1 MDQRWIISTTGHASK
16 LHNSGNSAVDFG
28 FKAQLPGFQDI
39 VLVIAGLLGDH
50 TRTKLGLRA
59 LGEGFVPNR
68 IKFVMNIYICSFAQ
82 SEAKTLVKFM
92 NKTWDNLRYTD
103 DIPLKSKVISGSFDL
118 KIAYYDMTSL
128 GIKQYIQ

>member
-1 MDQRWIISTTGHASK
+1 
-16 LHNSGNSAVDFG
+16 
-28 FKAQLPGFQDI
+28 
-39 VLVIAGLLGDH
+39 
-50 TRTKLGLRA
+50 
-59 LGEGFVPNR
+59 
-68 IKFVMNIYICSFAQ
+68 MNIYICSFAQ

-118 KIAYYDMTSL
+118 KIAYYDMTSF